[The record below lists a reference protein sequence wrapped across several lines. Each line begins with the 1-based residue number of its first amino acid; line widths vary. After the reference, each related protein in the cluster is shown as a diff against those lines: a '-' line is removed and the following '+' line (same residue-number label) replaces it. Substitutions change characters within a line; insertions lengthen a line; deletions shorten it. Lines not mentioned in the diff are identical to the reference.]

1 MGELWIVL
9 AVSCGLAFLSEKYT
23 FVWNGRPSKVLNY
36 GVVVLLIAY
45 LSLFAGLRTGY
56 NDTYTYMSS
65 YKAMATFPDILTDFS
80 WKLGDNPGF
89 VLLNSLMKAAGFS
102 AQTLVLL
109 YSTLFV
115 ASAVSFLKRYSSSF
129 TLSIFLFICAHGY
142 LFSLAAMKQCA
153 SIAIGLWAISHVLK
167 KKWIRFVVIT
177 LLAATFHPYILLFLL
192 IPLLR
197 FKPWSFETIVLMVL
211 TLIAGLTLPNVIGTV
226 VDTAALLG
234 DGYNAEEFIGEG
246 VNVFR
251 VLVASVPVVLTL
263 LFRSSVAGKESTERD
278 YLFINCSFVYAC
290 IMFIGLFGTAN
301 YFGRLANYFVLF
313 SAIALPMIV
322 ARLPMR
328 ERRFLTAMMIV
339 CYLAYFY
346 YGNAISEN
354 FASEFSRITL
364 WEYISH

>member
-23 FVWNGRPSKVLNY
+23 FAWNGKPSKFLNA
-36 GVVVLLIAY
+36 GIVILLIVY

-65 YKAMATFPDILTDFS
+65 YKAMQPFPDILTGFS

-102 AQTLVLL
+102 AQTFVLF

-153 SIAIGLWAISHVLK
+153 SIAIGLWAIPYVLK
-167 KKWIRFVVIT
+167 RKWIRFAAII

-192 IPLLR
+192 IPTLR
-197 FKPWSFETIVLMVL
+197 FKPWTARTWILLVV
-211 TLIAGLTLPNVIGTV
+211 TLGTGLFLPQIIGTV
-226 VDTAALLG
+226 IDAATLLG
-234 DGYNAEEFIGEG
+234 DGYDANNFMGEG
-246 VNVFR
+246 VNIFR
-251 VLVASVPVVLTL
+251 VLVASVPVFLAL
-263 LFRSSVAGKESTERD
+263 LSRRNMARSSDTDND
-278 YLFINCSFVYAC
+278 YLFI
-290 IMFIGLFGTAN
+290 L
-301 YFGRLANYFVLF
+301 
-313 SAIALPMIV
+313 
-322 ARLPMR
+322 
-328 ERRFLTAMMIV
+328 
-339 CYLAYFY
+339 
-346 YGNAISEN
+346 
-354 FASEFSRITL
+354 
-364 WEYISH
+364 